1 LNAYLARTAGEDSRD
16 ELAMKKST
24 IEDAKKEGKLTVY
37 GTVEIDEFS
46 GWKES
51 FEKKYPFIET
61 DYKREYVYGTP
72 PPMAKKIIDEMKEGK
87 ETADAVIA
95 ATPLMIQM
103 KDLKLLLPT
112 KLAEGS
118 AYPRQARQPQGYW
131 TPLVSIP
138 MIQVYNP
145 NLVRKEDLP
154 TSSLDLTS
162 PRWKGAIVSHD
173 LRLGTLGAYWLASL
187 RPIFGEKKWLNL
199 VEGLAKNQPKFY
211 RLYDDVVD
219 SVANGETR
227 IGLTVL
233 LHDYVKRKE
242 ARRAVERL
250 KLKDVPVMM
259 SYNAIARTRVGSH
272 PASAELLLNFLLSEE
287 GQKKVGSTYVRI
299 PARPHVDAPFALEK
313 LAPKERFA
321 VYPNGDMLRSV
332 EASIEVFARVFEE
345 EPKSRTP

>member
-1 LNAYLARTAGEDSRD
+1 MADEDSRD
-16 ELAMKKST
+16 TLTVKKST
-24 IEDAKKEGKLTVY
+24 IDDARKEGKVAVY

-46 GWKES
+46 GWKEA
-51 FEKKYPFIET
+51 FEKAYPRIQV

-72 PPMAKKIIDEMKEGK
+72 PPMAKKIIEEMKQEK

-103 KDLKLLLPT
+103 RALKLLSTT
-112 KLAEGS
+112 KLDEDS

-145 NLVRKEDLP
+145 NLIAREDFP
-154 TSSLDLTS
+154 VSSLDLIS
-162 PRWKGAIVSHD
+162 PKWRGAIVSHD

-187 RPIFGEKKWLNL
+187 RPIFGEKKWLNF
-199 VEGLAKNQPKFY
+199 VEGLAKNQPKFH

-219 SVANGETR
+219 SVANGEAK

-250 KLKDVPVMM
+250 SLKDIPVMM
-259 SYNAIARTRVGSH
+259 SYNAIARTRAGSH
-272 PASAELLLNFLLSEE
+272 PAAAELLLDFLLSEE

-299 PARPHVDAPFALEK
+299 PARPHVDAPFALER
-313 LAPKERFA
+313 LAPKEKFT
-321 VYPNGDMLRSV
+321 VYPNEDMLLNV
-332 EASIEVFARVFEE
+332 DDSIATFARLFGQGH
-345 EPKSRTP
+345 